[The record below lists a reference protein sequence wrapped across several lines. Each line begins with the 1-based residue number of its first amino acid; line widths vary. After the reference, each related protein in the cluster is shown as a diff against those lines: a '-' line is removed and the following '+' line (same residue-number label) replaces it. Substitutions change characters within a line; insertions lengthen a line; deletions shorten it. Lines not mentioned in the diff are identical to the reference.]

1 MMSDNEFRA
10 VASRIFEPTTYEK
23 SHGNKDLQVAFK
35 HQSII
40 GKYNHIAKDVFI
52 EKMLEVY
59 PQENGRFL
67 VRIKNNRNY

>member
-1 MMSDNEFRA
+1 MSDNEFRA

-35 HQSII
+35 HQSIL
-40 GKYNHIAKDVFI
+40 GKYNYIAKDDFI
-52 EKMLEVY
+52 DKMLSVY

-67 VRIKNNRNY
+67 VRVRNNPNY

>member
-10 VASRIFEPTTYEK
+10 VASRIFESTTYEK
-23 SHGNKDLQVAFK
+23 SHVDKDLQVEFK

-40 GKYNHIAKDVFI
+40 GKYNHIAKNVFI
-52 EKMLEVY
+52 EKMLAVY

-67 VRIKNNRNY
+67 VRVKNNPNY